1 MKTKTTVK
9 IVGLLACG
17 ALTAGA
23 FALNVN
29 TPAIAYAD
37 EIPTIAMLE
46 GASVR
51 VPDIKMIGENA
62 TYTNNGLRFTAKI
75 NKDTYDGW
83 VTAGYTV
90 TQGTFIMPVEYFNET
105 APTAENCFTG
115 TLKYYWNTAGKNE
128 TPVYSATATE
138 GMKEI
143 INVEAPVYVKDGDT
157 GVYTINGSV
166 TNLQDETLLHG
177 KLIGVSYIKKVKGDT
192 TEYIFAETDNTN
204 ARNAAF
210 VAQAALVEKDE
221 AFDTV
226 EKMTAVETDYV
237 AEYISLYQEEYDANP
252 VATYTLETYKQNSTG
267 YAKISETV
275 EVEVETAADFA
286 EVTKTVGEMKID
298 NYGFDTDNSA
308 NDLMATPRFDG
319 KDTMVAY
326 YNYTGNRFTILD
338 FEGDDPFKGGTAYT
352 NAWTMTSDGDWIG
365 EGEGSVRHFPVNT
378 NYANTRGVQ
387 WSTPM
392 SLPFATNTFTV
403 EFHAGDKGFGYV
415 DGSGTGIMESLYLRV
430 IDGNGKEYDSSHA
443 NESLIFEANET
454 RILTFTIN
462 TEISSISKI
471 GLIAADGVRTNTPAY
486 LDNICAVMVDGDES
500 KLAIEENVPT
510 LSNNGVIEFNAEL
523 KSYALYEDQ
532 FVGATLTVQYCE
544 GGANAW
550 TTLDK
555 VDGKYSFSG
564 LSAMYNV
571 KLTGVCN
578 GLTIEKNFVVHNPS
592 AGVVFMDF
600 ESAWTSFEGFT
611 PFDSSSHNSGQS
623 LSTEWKVSGEQSLR
637 IQHYDG
643 LSGRYIGGTFG
654 TPVNLG
660 TTVSKI
666 GFWVNAPTGGNVC
679 LHINTDKGNPELDV
693 QIPVG
698 VNYIV
703 VDLGVTCTQI
713 KHFLIGGAFPGG
725 KTCYVANTIDG
736 VIYFDDFAFFA

>member
-9 IVGLLACG
+9 TLAFLACG
-17 ALTAGA
+17 VLTVGAL
-23 FALNVN
+23 ALNTN
-29 TPAIAYAD
+29 TAYAN
-37 EIPTIAMLE
+37 EPVIPTIEMLD

-51 VPDIKMIGENA
+51 IPDLTTEG
-62 TYTNNGLRFTAKI
+62 TYVNNGLRFTAKI
-75 NKDTYDGW
+75 NKATYDSW
-83 VTAGYTV
+83 VADGYTV
-90 TQGTFIMPVEYFNET
+90 TQATLIMPVEYFT
-105 APTAENCFTG
+105 ANQPTAETCFTG
-115 TLKYYWNTAGKNE
+115 ELKYYWNTAGKGE
-128 TPVYSATATE
+128 TPVYSSTVTD

-143 INVEAPVYVKDGDT
+143 INVDAPVYVAEEDT
-157 GVYTINGSV
+157 DVYTINGSIM
-166 TNLQDETLLHG
+166 NLEDDTLLKG
-177 KLIGVSYIKKVKGDT
+177 NLIGVSYIKKVKGET
-192 TEYIFAETDNTN
+192 TEYIFAETDETN

-210 VAQAALVEKDE
+210 VAQAALVENDK
-221 AFDTV
+221 AFDDAD
-226 EKMTAVETDYV
+226 KITAVTTDYV
-237 AEYISLYQEEYDANP
+237 ENYIGLYYDEYEEYPTAS
-252 VATYTLETYKQNSTG
+252 YTLTTYKQNSTG
-267 YAKISETV
+267 YAKTEV
-275 EVEVETAADFA
+275 KQEVEIQSMGDFVA
-286 EVTKTVGEMKID
+286 VTKTVGDMKID
-298 NYGFDTDNSA
+298 NYGFDTDNPT
-308 NDLMATPRFDG
+308 NDLTAILRFDG
-319 KDTMVAY
+319 KDTMTAY

-338 FEGDDPFKGGTAYT
+338 FEGDDPFKGGTAYA
-352 NAWTMTSDGDWIG
+352 NAWTMTSGDDWVG
-365 EGEGSVRHFPVNT
+365 EGEGSIRHFPVNT
-378 NYANTRGVQ
+378 NYANVRGVQ
-387 WSTPM
+387 WSTPIA
-392 SLPFATNTFTV
+392 LPFATNTFTV

-415 DGSGTGIMESLYLRV
+415 DGSGAGYMESLYFRV
-430 IDGNGKEYDSSHA
+430 IDGSGKEYDSSHTD
-443 NESLIFEANET
+443 ETLIFEANET
-454 RILTFTIN
+454 RIVTFTIK

-486 LDNICAVMVDGDES
+486 LDNICAVMVDGDEN

-555 VDGKYSFSG
+555 VDGKYSFNG

-578 GLTIEKNFVVHNPS
+578 GLTIEKNFVVYNPS